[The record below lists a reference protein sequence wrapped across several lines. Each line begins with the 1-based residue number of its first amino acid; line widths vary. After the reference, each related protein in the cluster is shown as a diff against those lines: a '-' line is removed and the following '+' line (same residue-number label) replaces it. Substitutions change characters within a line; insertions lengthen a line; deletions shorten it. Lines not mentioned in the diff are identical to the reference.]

1 MDWEFK
7 AGQDNIIVG
16 FNRQLSYLQMISLT
30 PAELEASPIG
40 CPKKTLFL
48 NLTMALSLNI
58 HMGNTNAI
66 KKKLGILMHFL
77 QSAARFCDFS
87 TRF

>member
-30 PAELEASPIG
+30 PAELEASPI
-40 CPKKTLFL
+40 PRDKNNVKFAVKQSAT
-48 NLTMALSLNI
+48 
-58 HMGNTNAI
+58 HMGY
-66 KKKLGILMHFL
+66 
-77 QSAARFCDFS
+77 
-87 TRF
+87 